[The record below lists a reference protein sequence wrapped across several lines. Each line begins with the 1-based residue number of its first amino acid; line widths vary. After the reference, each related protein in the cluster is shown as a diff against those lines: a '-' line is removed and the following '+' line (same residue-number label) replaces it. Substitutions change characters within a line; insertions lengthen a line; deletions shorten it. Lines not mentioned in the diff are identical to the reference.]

1 VKAGAELKVAAC
13 QMKSVDSIEANKNQI
28 RMHLKSFESRESR
41 VQLVSFPE
49 NSLYFRIKPQD
60 QNPGIQKSDEF
71 LNELA
76 DWAKKFQTVVH
87 LGSVALKT
95 DSAKLKNASVWIDQ
109 NAKISFPYS
118 KIHLFD
124 VDVDGEKPVRESDYF
139 EAGEKPCVVEINGFK
154 IGLSICYD
162 LRFAELYLQYAKL
175 KVDAILIPSA
185 FLVTT
190 GRAHWH
196 SLMRARAIESQAY
209 VIAAAQ
215 GGLHATASGETR
227 STYGHSL
234 IVDPWG
240 EVVAEVQDS
249 EQNFIT
255 HIMSQKMIAKV
266 RSQIPMHHHRKL

>member
-1 VKAGAELKVAAC
+1 MKAGAELKVAAC
-13 QMKSVDSIEANKNQI
+13 QMKSIDSVEANKNQI
-28 RMHLKSFESRESR
+28 RSHLKNFEALESR

-49 NSLYFRIKPQD
+49 NSLYFRIRPQD
-60 QNPGIQKSDEF
+60 QNPGIEKTDPF
-71 LNELA
+71 LSELA
-76 DWAKKFQTVVH
+76 AWAQKFETVVH

-109 NAKISFPYS
+109 HAKISFPYS

-139 EAGEKPCVVEINGFK
+139 EAGDKPCVIEINGFK

-196 SLMRARAIESQAY
+196 SLIRARAIESQAY

-215 GGLHATASGETR
+215 GGVHQAQSGETR
-227 STYGHSL
+227 ATYGHSL

-255 HIMSQKMIAKV
+255 HQMSQEMIEKV
-266 RSQIPMHHHRKL
+266 RNQIPMHHHRRL